1 MMKLKS
7 ALGFAMAAFA
17 AMNMFAAT
25 ETAKTSTPAGWTD
38 DFDAAKSQAAKE
50 KKLILA
56 DFSGSDWCGWC
67 MKLDEEVF
75 SKKEFMSEATNKY
88 VLLMI
93 DSPRDK
99 TLLSQKASEQ
109 NRELVRWYGVKGY
122 PTVLVMNCKG
132 EVLYKTGYRAG
143 GPVAYLKELEAQLA
157 KEEARKAKEREAKA
171 EEREAERAEL
181 ERQLAELAALAA
193 ETRQKRAE
201 EESHAAT
208 KSAGRAQ
215 LRPGRG
221 ELARRAANSSQVPV
235 RPQPQNERPAKD
247 AMSFNWENAPS
258 GLLLDAYCERVGKTP
273 IIDPDC
279 PKRVT
284 ITLKSPEDQKLTNE
298 KYLAAIR
305 TALEMNGLYLE
316 NYGDDFILVLPRR
329 DACKRG
335 IPIIMDLG
343 AARLGNGMNL
353 VSVMIPF
360 ENISAEDAQKVL
372 EGSKSSEG
380 QLVVF
385 AHTNRI
391 LVTDAER
398 NVKRML
404 ELAKA
409 IDVASP
415 VTEESFVRQIKYAS
429 ATDIKAVLDQ
439 IVRDSQ
445 KPQTAQN
452 NRPLA
457 PASFAR
463 GRNTR
468 SPQSTE
474 DNASILFDISD
485 ADRGIIR
492 GRVTI
497 AAEEHANKLV
507 IVASKANMDFF
518 DKVIEQLDVKPL
530 RTEVK
535 ALDCN
540 KELEK

>member
-7 ALGFAMAAFA
+7 VLGFAMAAVA

-38 DFDAAKSQAAKE
+38 DFDAAKDQAAKE

-67 MKLDEEVF
+67 KKLDEEVF
-75 SKKEFMSEATNKY
+75 SKNEFLSAATNKY

-99 TLLSQKASEQ
+99 TLLSKKATKQ
-109 NRELVRWYGVKGY
+109 NPDLVRKYGIDGF
-122 PTVLVMNCKG
+122 PTVLVLDWDG
-132 EVLYKTGYRAG
+132 AVLYKTGYRAG
-143 GPVAYLKELEAQLA
+143 GPVAYLKELENQPFSRGETHKREGASRKVSQRNA
-157 KEEARKAKEREAKA
+157 KSERRVAEREQLRSENERLRAKLS
-171 EEREAERAEL
+171 RCERAEQERQARAEAGLIRTTRAPDGYVLALENATVAHALDIYCKDFGKAPLIDPECSNL
-181 ERQLAELAALAA
+181 ER
-193 ETRQKRAE
+193 
-201 EESHAAT
+201 
-208 KSAGRAQ
+208 
-215 LRPGRG
+215 
-221 ELARRAANSSQVPV
+221 V
-235 RPQPQNERPAKD
+235 R
-247 AMSFNWENAPS
+247 
-258 GLLLDAYCERVGKTP
+258 
-273 IIDPDC
+273 
-279 PKRVT
+279 
-284 ITLKSPEDQKLTNE
+284 ITLKSPEGKTLTRAE
-298 KYLAAIR
+298 SLAAIR

-316 NYGDDFILVLPRR
+316 NYGDDFILVLPRKN
-329 DACKRG
+329 AYKRG

-343 AARLGNGMNL
+343 AARLGNGMSL

-404 ELAKA
+404 ELAKE
-409 IDVASP
+409 IDVAAP
-415 VTEESFVRQIKYAS
+415 AIEQAFVRQIKNAS

-439 IVRDSQ
+439 LVRDSQ
-445 KPQTAQN
+445 KSQTAQN
-452 NRPLA
+452 GRLSPMPAPL
-457 PASFAR
+457 AR
-463 GRNTR
+463 GRNPR
-468 SPQSTE
+468 SPQSTA

-518 DKVIEQLDVKPL
+518 DKVIETLDVKPL
-530 RTEVK
+530 VSKTE
-535 ALDCN
+535 AESLDSN
-540 KELEK
+540 KEQGK